1 MRDTQPTLKV
11 LETCKVSPRKE
22 LAMPA
27 EVPKSV
33 ASTSVTKRAG
43 LPTPMAKTKSTE
55 GY

>member
-1 MRDTQPTLKV
+1 MRDTQPTLKT
-11 LETCKVSPRKE
+11 LESCKVSPRKE

-33 ASTSVTKRAG
+33 AATSVTKRKG
-43 LPTPMAKTKSTE
+43 EPMPKPKMRE